1 MPDREVHDDREKTM
15 ELDEQVL
22 AGEARS
28 WWWVFLVLGLAWLMV
43 GFVVLRLDT
52 TSIATVGF
60 LIGGLFVGGA
70 LNEAMIA
77 TASSGGWKI
86 LHWVM
91 AVIFVFGAGWAFST
105 PGEPVFALASV
116 LGLILF
122 FQGTLTIMG
131 ALASRDVNAVWGLV
145 LALGVLEILL
155 AFWVSQRY
163 IPARVALILVWV
175 GIMAIFRGVEH
186 IALAFA
192 VRRARPATV
201 TAS

>member
-1 MPDREVHDDREKTM
+1 MPRAASARLEEVVM
-15 ELDEQVL
+15 ELEDDVL
-22 AGEARS
+22 AEEARS
-28 WWWVFLVLGLAWLMV
+28 WWWVFLVLGILWLML

-52 TSIATVGF
+52 SSITTVGF
-60 LIGGLFVGGA
+60 LIGVLFVAGA
-70 LNEAMIA
+70 LNEVMLAN
-77 TASSGGWKI
+77 ASVGGWKI
-86 LHWVM
+86 LHWIM
-91 AVIFVFGAGWAFST
+91 AVLFVFGAAWAFTT

-116 LGLILF
+116 LGFILL

-131 ALASRDVNAVWGLV
+131 ALAGRQANPVWGLG
-145 LALGVLEILL
+145 LAVGILEILL

-192 VRRARPATV
+192 VRRAGSTPTV
-201 TAS
+201 A

>member
-1 MPDREVHDDREKTM
+1 M

-22 AGEARS
+22 AEEARS
-28 WWWVFLVLGLAWLMV
+28 WWWVFLVLGVVWLMV

-52 TSIATVGF
+52 SSIETVGF
-60 LIGGLFVGGA
+60 LIGALFVAGA
-70 LNEAMIA
+70 LNEAMLA
-77 TASSGGWKI
+77 SASSGGWKI

-91 AVIFVFGAGWAFST
+91 AVLFVFGAAWAFTT

-116 LGLILF
+116 LGFVLF
-122 FQGTLTIMG
+122 FQGTLSIMS
-131 ALASRDVNAVWGLV
+131 ALAGRDLNPVWGLS
-145 LALGVLEILL
+145 LAVGILEILL

-192 VRRARPATV
+192 VRRVGRGVSAEV
-201 TAS
+201 